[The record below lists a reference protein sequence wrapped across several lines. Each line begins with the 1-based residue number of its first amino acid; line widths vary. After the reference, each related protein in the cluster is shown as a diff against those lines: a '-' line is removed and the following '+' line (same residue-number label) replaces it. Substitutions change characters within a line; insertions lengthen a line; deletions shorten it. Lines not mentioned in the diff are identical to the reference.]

1 MKVFVAIYSHE
12 YGEDVR
18 AFQSLKSAEAWKDEI
33 GDEWFSHEFPSDP
46 RPDDNIGEVYFS
58 MQLNSG
64 GDEWFSVTET
74 DIEP

>member
-18 AFQSLKSAEAWKDEI
+18 VFSSQKSAEAWKDEI
-33 GDEWFSHEFPSDP
+33 GEVFFSKEFPSDP
-46 RPDDNIGEVYFS
+46 KPTEAIGEVYFD

-64 GDEWFSVTET
+64 GDQWFSVTEA